1 MCPKRVL
8 RVSEWLMPLS
18 IATILVAG
26 YIGFVDHDA
35 WSLSAQVVAHIS
47 IMLGAAFLKLSYM
60 MYLNASMHL
69 GINDFAFM
77 SAGSSS
83 LRSDSSLPAC
93 CLTS

>member
-1 MCPKRVL
+1 MCPKRIL
-8 RVSEWLMPLS
+8 RISEWLMPLS

-35 WSLSAQVVAHIS
+35 WSLSAQIAAHIS
-47 IMLGAAFLKLSYM
+47 IMLGAGFLKLSYM

-77 SAGSSS
+77 NAATNKQDH
-83 LRSDSSLPAC
+83 RRSLPQC
-93 CLTS
+93 CQVG